1 MSNRKSLLTD
11 TLNNE
16 MKMIALVNEYDIKG
30 EGDKIP
36 KKVRDRYDTIMKS
49 IKNHDNNYYDDDDFE
64 KQMKMIEAVTK
75 QNRSASRKKSS
86 RRGGKTKR
94 KRRTRY
100 KKKATFL

>member
-49 IKNHDNNYYDDDDFE
+49 IKNHDNYDDDDDDFE
-64 KQMKMIEAVTK
+64 KQMKIIEAVTK

-94 KRRTRY
+94 RRRSKRI
-100 KKKATFL
+100 KKKKN

>member
-1 MSNRKSLLTD
+1 MTTRKSLLTD

-49 IKNHDNNYYDDDDFE
+49 IKNHDNNYDDDDDFE
-64 KQMKMIEAVTK
+64 KKMKRIEAVTK

-94 KRRTRY
+94 RRRSKRI
-100 KKKATFL
+100 KKKKN

>member
-1 MSNRKSLLTD
+1 MSTRKSLLTD

-16 MKMIALVNEYDIKG
+16 MKMIELVNEYDIKG

-36 KKVRDRYDTIMKS
+36 KKVRERYDIIMKS
-49 IKNHDNNYYDDDDFE
+49 IKNHDNNYDDDDFE